1 MYTPALLN
9 LRAMLNA
16 WSAELPR
23 ACRRAP
29 DARARTPAPVAAKGE
44 RRPQLAVVV
53 DTEEEFD
60 WRRPFSRDNVATRSI
75 GAQALAHRIYDRW
88 GVIPT
93 YVVDY
98 PVAVDPAARALLGGL
113 RAAGKAEIGAH
124 LHPWVCPP
132 HEEEV
137 SQFNSYHCNLS
148 PDLERA
154 KIGALTTAI
163 EDGFGARP
171 TVFKAGR
178 YGFGRNT
185 AEAIAELGYQVDCSF
200 VPHASFVA
208 DGGPSY
214 HGTPDQPFWLDPER
228 RLLEVPMTSGF
239 IGAFA
244 GAGGRLPGLFNSRLA
259 QRWRVPGLLART
271 GLVARSNLTPE
282 GVSAEE
288 QIRLVKSL
296 MRRGHSFFT
305 LTYHSPSLA
314 PGNTPYV
321 KTELEL
327 QAFLGRIETVL
338 RVFKEELGG
347 VFTTLTRHRAA
358 LLGSEGA

>member
-1 MYTPALLN
+1 MP
-9 LRAMLNA
+9 NA
-16 WSAELPR
+16 WSADLPR

-29 DARARTPAPVAAKGE
+29 DSPRSLARAPGAASWPQ
-44 RRPQLAVVV
+44 RRQPQLAIVV

-60 WRRPFSRDNVATRSI
+60 WRGPFSRDNVATRSI
-75 GAQALAHRIYDRW
+75 TAQALAHEIYDRLEI
-88 GVIPT
+88 VPT

-98 PVAVDPAARALLGGL
+98 PIAVDPAARTLLGRL
-113 RAAGKAEIGAH
+113 RAEGRAEIGAH

-137 SQFNSYHCNLS
+137 TAFNSYQCNLE
-148 PDLERA
+148 PALERA
-154 KIGALTTAI
+154 KIAVLTQAI
-163 EDGFGARP
+163 AEGFGAAP

-178 YGFGRNT
+178 YGFGRST
-185 AEAIAELGYQVDCSF
+185 AEAIADFGYQIDCSF
-200 VPHASFVA
+200 VPHASFAA

-214 HGTPDQPFWLDPER
+214 HNTPDRPFWLDAER

-244 GAGGRLPGLFNSRLA
+244 AAGGKLPGLFNSALA
-259 QRWRVPGLLART
+259 QRWRVPGLLARS
-271 GLVARSNLTPE
+271 GLVARSALTPE

-288 QIRLVKSL
+288 QVRLIKSL

-305 LTYHSPSLA
+305 MTYHSPSLV

-321 KTELEL
+321 RSEAELR
-327 QAFLGRIETVL
+327 AFLARIETVL
-338 RVFKEELGG
+338 RAFRDELGG
-347 VFTTLTRHRAA
+347 AFTTLTRYRSA
-358 LLGSEGA
+358 LLGSDHA

>member
-1 MYTPALLN
+1 MP
-9 LRAMLNA
+9 NA
-16 WSAELPR
+16 WSAQLPR

-29 DARARTPAPVAAKGE
+29 DTPGARVRAPWPVVAHGN

-60 WRRPFSRDNVATRSI
+60 WRRPFSRDNVATASI
-75 GAQALAHRIYDRW
+75 GAQALAHGIYDRM
-88 GVIPT
+88 GVVPT

-113 RAAGKAEIGAH
+113 REAGKAEIGAH

-148 PDLERA
+148 PELERA
-154 KIGALTTAI
+154 KIAALTGAI

-178 YGFGRNT
+178 YGFGRST
-185 AEAIAELGYQVDCSF
+185 ADAIAELGYEVDCSF
-200 VPHASFVA
+200 VPHASFAA

-214 HGTPDQPFWLDPER
+214 HGTPDRPFWLDAER

-244 GAGGRLPGLFNSRLA
+244 GAGERFPELFNSATA

-271 GLVARSNLTPE
+271 GLVARSALTPE

-321 KTELEL
+321 KSDAELR
-327 QAFLGRIETVL
+327 AFLERIETVL
-338 RVFKEELGG
+338 CAFRDDLGG
-347 VFTTLTRHRAA
+347 VFTTLTRHRSA
-358 LLGSEGA
+358 LFGSAGR